1 MAKKTPFQKTAQRID
16 RQLSQYE
23 EQIIETG
30 SGVAMPFIRVL
41 HRAMENLIT
50 VSDPE
55 NGEHQQIIDD
65 FQIRIWELN

>member
-1 MAKKTPFQKTAQRID
+1 MAKKLQFQKTAQRID

-30 SGVAMPFIRVL
+30 NGIAMPFIRVL
-41 HRAMENLIT
+41 YRAMDHLLT
-50 VSDPE
+50 VSDPRNE
-55 NGEHQQIIDD
+55 EHQQIIDD